1 MATYNQKYNKDD
13 SIVRHVI
20 IGLLADLN
28 NKLVIMRQLNAEERV
43 VVDVPFYYAIAGDEN
58 FMRDNFLF
66 TTGTDE
72 NCNPLGLADG
82 NYDVVPRGVINMT
95 GLAIDSDALVNKR
108 NMGTYAKLAA
118 DNSMRSYSA
127 EFQMIPVTVSF
138 DIEIRVSSQLDC
150 LKMAEMIIKTMYKSN
165 YFNVEVG
172 HLEDGTYRIAS
183 YYALPEDYEIQR
195 PVEFSFE
202 DKDRYSVTF
211 PIEVKSFIPAFEWDT
226 ELNNGNRM
234 FEIESYVTE
243 MKNEPNIDRTSI
255 DSHKRV
261 ITKKVQEN

>member
-1 MATYNQKYNKDD
+1 MATYNQKFNKDD

-28 NKLVIMRQLNAEERV
+28 NKLYIMRQLSATERTAI
-43 VVDVPFYYAIAGDEN
+43 DIPFYYAISGDEN

-95 GLAIDSDALVNKR
+95 GMNIDSAALINKR
-108 NMGTYAKLAA
+108 NVGTYSKLAA
-118 DNSMRSYSA
+118 DGTMRSYSS
-127 EFQMIPVTVSF
+127 EFQMIPVVINF
-138 DIEIRVSSQLDC
+138 DVEIRVSSQLDT
-150 LKMAEMIIKTMYKSN
+150 LKVAEMIIKTMYKSN
-165 YFNVEVG
+165 YFNAEVG

-183 YYALPEDYEIQR
+183 YYSMPEDYEMKR

-202 DKDRYSVTF
+202 DKERYAVSF

-226 ELNNGNRM
+226 ERHNGNRM
-234 FEIESYVTE
+234 FEIHNYATE
-243 MKNEPNIDRTSI
+243 MKNYPNIDRTST

-261 ITKKVQEN
+261 ITKKVEEN

>member
-28 NKLVIMRQLNAEERV
+28 NKLYIMRQLSAEERV
-43 VVDVPFYYAIAGDEN
+43 AVDVPFYYAIAGDEN

-66 TTGTDE
+66 TTGEDE
-72 NCNPLGLADG
+72 DCNPLGLADG

-95 GLAIDSDALVNKR
+95 GLAIDSDSLVNKR

-118 DNSMRSYSA
+118 DNTMRSFTA

-138 DIEIRVSSQLDC
+138 DIEVRVSSQLDC
-150 LKMAEMIIKTMYKSN
+150 LKLTEMIIKTMYKSN

-183 YYALPEDYEIQR
+183 YYALPEDYDLKR
-195 PVEFSFE
+195 PIEFSFE
-202 DKDRYSVTF
+202 DKERYSVTF
-211 PIEVKSFIPAFEWDT
+211 PIEVKSFIPSFEWDT
-226 ELNNGNRM
+226 EHNNGNRM
-234 FEIESYVTE
+234 FEIHNYATE
-243 MKNEPNIDRTSI
+243 MKNGPDIDRTSV
-255 DSHKRV
+255 DSNKRV